1 MVEVR
6 EDSLIFFLL
15 MSTILLLLMLG
26 FFFAFIQLYR
36 RKQLLFKTAQK
47 EREQEFSKELMRSQ
61 LEIREQVMHQI
72 SEELHDN
79 IGQSL
84 IVAKMQLGMIDRE
97 QFPEQIDA
105 ADELLSRSLQD
116 LRSISKTL
124 NGDYILREGIDAA
137 LKNEGKLINAS
148 QQVRCE
154 TEGSF
159 NGAGFSPNVEIIVF
173 RCIQEILSNAIK
185 HSKADK
191 INIRLSDQK
200 ERIEIEISDNG
211 NGLPENMDKNEGLG
225 LANLIEI
232 SDNGKGM
239 PEDRNQTDGL
249 GLNNLT
255 RRVALIGGNLI
266 VNSKNGS
273 GTKISINLPRNQPT
287 SL

>member
-84 IVAKMQLGMIDRE
+84 IVAKMQLSMIDRE

-116 LRSISKTL
+116 LRTISKTL
-124 NGDYILREGIDAA
+124 NGDYVIREGLYVA
-137 LKNEGKLINAS
+137 LINEVKLINAS
-148 QQVRCE
+148 QQLRCE
-154 TEGSF
+154 IEGS
-159 NGAGFSPNVEIIVF
+159 
-173 RCIQEILSNAIK
+173 
-185 HSKADK
+185 
-191 INIRLSDQK
+191 
-200 ERIEIEISDNG
+200 
-211 NGLPENMDKNEGLG
+211 
-225 LANLIEI
+225 
-232 SDNGKGM
+232 
-239 PEDRNQTDGL
+239 
-249 GLNNLT
+249 
-255 RRVALIGGNLI
+255 
-266 VNSKNGS
+266 
-273 GTKISINLPRNQPT
+273 
-287 SL
+287 